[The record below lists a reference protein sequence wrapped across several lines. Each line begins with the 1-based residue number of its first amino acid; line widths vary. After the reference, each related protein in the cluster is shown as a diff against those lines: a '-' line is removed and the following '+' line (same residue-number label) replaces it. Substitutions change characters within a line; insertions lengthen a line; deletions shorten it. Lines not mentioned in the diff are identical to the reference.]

1 MDIVYSILLYLFKVL
16 TATLL
21 QMFILLG
28 PLLLLAFLMHFVA
41 GWNERL
47 SYRLLGRRGFLYVFG
62 WLGTAVHELGH
73 AIFAI
78 LFGHKINK
86 IVFFDPD
93 PNATSLGYVNHSY
106 NPESIYQN
114 IGNFFIG
121 IGPIIFGSFILY
133 LTTYLLFDI
142 SITGLSKLEFSSD
155 SLISLEAFR
164 HAGIS
169 VWESTITYV
178 NEVLYG
184 PNSSWW
190 KMIILVY
197 VLYSVGSSIT
207 LSGPDIRGATQGFL
221 FFLIILF
228 FFNIATLWIGDFT
241 MDAFRWLS
249 GFFSSLYF
257 LIILSMVINV
267 AFIVILLIING
278 IKMIFNKFS
287 R

>member
-1 MDIVYSILLYLFKVL
+1 MDIVYSILLYLLSVV

-21 QMFILLG
+21 QMFVLLG

-47 SYRLLGRRGFLYVFG
+47 SYRLLGRKGYLYVFG

-73 AIFAI
+73 AIFAV

-93 PNATSLGYVNHSY
+93 PNASSLGYLNHSY

-142 SITGLSKLEFSSD
+142 STTSLNKFELSSD
-155 SLISLEAFR
+155 SLISLEALQLT
-164 HAGIS
+164 GIS
-169 VWESTITYV
+169 MWESTLVYV

-184 PNSSWW
+184 PNSTWW
-190 KMIILVY
+190 KLIILVY

-207 LSGPDIRGATQGFL
+207 LSGPDIQGAAQGFF

-241 MDAFRWLS
+241 LDAFRWLS

-257 LIILSMVINV
+257 LIILSMVINI
-267 AFIVILLIING
+267 AFIVILLVINGLKMIINQ
-278 IKMIFNKFS
+278 F
-287 R
+287 RR